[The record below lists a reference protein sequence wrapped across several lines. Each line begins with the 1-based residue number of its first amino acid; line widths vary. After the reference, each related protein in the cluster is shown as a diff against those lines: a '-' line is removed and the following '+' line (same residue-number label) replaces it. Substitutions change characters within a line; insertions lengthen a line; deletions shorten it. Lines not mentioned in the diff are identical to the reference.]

1 MEWMFRGAESFNQNI
16 NTQEKQKAD
25 GSKYTAWDVSKVRD
39 VSAMFQNA
47 KSFNQD
53 ISKWNVTI
61 NDTELFKD
69 FNSGANAE
77 FKDQKL
83 PEKIRN
89 SLKTNS

>member
-1 MEWMFRGAESFNQNI
+1 M

-25 GSKYTAWDVSKVRD
+25 GSKYTAWDVSKVTDMRF
-39 VSAMFQNA
+39 MFQNA
-47 KSFNQD
+47 KAFDQD
-53 ISKWNVTI
+53 ISKWNVI
-61 NDTELFKD
+61 ISDAEKFKD

-89 SLKTNS
+89 SLRTNS